1 MTRRTSAAPHRPI
14 LVFLLKCLVY
24 WGLALWGVSR
34 VPAIEEA
41 GIRLTIGTL
50 QGLLALL
57 HISVQ
62 RSENVLFVG
71 NASVEIVS
79 DCSPHMPYLIFA
91 AVVLAFPATWKQ
103 RLIGLVL
110 GAVVIHVFNILR
122 ILTLIGVLVWRRNWF
137 DFAHVYL
144 WQTGTILVV
153 FATFAVWLKT
163 VAARPRPA

>member
-50 QGLLALL
+50 QGLLSLM

-62 RSENVLFVG
+62 RSENILFVG
-71 NASVEIVS
+71 NANVEIVS

-122 ILTLIGVLVWRRNWF
+122 ILTLIAVLVWRRNWF
-137 DFAHVYL
+137 EFAHVYL